1 MKWHTACISVK
12 KSSWLIGSLN
22 PIHIIH
28 CDVIRTFL
36 VYCKI
41 SASNSHP
48 TFISTMTILAQF
60 SFTETQLQHWLQ
72 AALYSSFHISELQ
85 APHEQSTEALNI
97 QFCTHCLQ
105 FHRLQIIESYKCFPG
120 EEAHHL
126 PHGFCHT
133 LHGFTDL
140 ACTTKFATEDFV
152 IWCLVQIRSF
162 AIMFTAPC
170 E

>member
-1 MKWHTACISVK
+1 MVT
-12 KSSWLIGSLN
+12 
-22 PIHIIH
+22 
-28 CDVIRTFL
+28 
-36 VYCKI
+36 
-41 SASNSHP
+41 
-48 TFISTMTILAQF
+48 
-60 SFTETQLQHWLQ
+60 
-72 AALYSSFHISELQ
+72 ELQ

-105 FHRLQIIESYKCFPG
+105 FHRLQRIESYKCFPG

-162 AIMFTAPC
+162 AIMFTAPRGENLADRGHGDVREHRGIARWC
-170 E
+170 LQAWAWARRQPPAPPRPAVAAGSLQTCG